1 MDAQIGTILYIV
13 ALFALLYFL
22 LIRPQQQ
29 RQKKHKQMIDSL
41 RLNDPVVT
49 AGGMY
54 GTIVK
59 LKEDSVILKVADNV
73 RIEFMKS
80 AIAQVRSDSEGDREK
95 D

>member
-1 MDAQIGTILYIV
+1 MNAQMGTILYIV

-29 RQKKHKQMIDSL
+29 RQKKHQQMIDSL

-59 LKEDSVILKVADNV
+59 MKDDSVVLRVAENV
-73 RIEFMKS
+73 RIEFM
-80 AIAQVRSDSEGDREK
+80 
-95 D
+95 